1 MELTHPLALA
11 ATGLAG
17 LLALRGA
24 LALVRLRRR
33 NVGRELALRG
43 RRGEDEAEAELRRRF
58 LRVVRHPRR
67 EQRLWIDGT
76 AQPYELAP
84 DFVVGTTRRPIVI
97 EVKSGKARDPRD
109 PATRRQLLEYALA
122 FGARRIGL
130 YDARERVLQ
139 WIEFDLLK
147 RRNGARGLALFLA
160 GLLVGA
166 ALARA
171 WWS

>member
-11 ATGLAG
+11 AYVLAG

-24 LALVRLRRR
+24 LALFRLRRS

-67 EQRLWIDGT
+67 EQRLWIDGR
-76 AQPYELAP
+76 AQSYELCP
-84 DFVVGTTRRPIVI
+84 DFVVGTKRRPLVI

-122 FGARRIGL
+122 FGARRVGL
-130 YDARERVLQ
+130 YDARERALQ
-139 WIEFDLLK
+139 WIEFEVLP
-147 RRNGARGLALFLA
+147 RRSRTRALALFAA

-166 ALARA
+166 AVART
-171 WWS
+171 WGC